1 MSRTT
6 LDLWVG
12 VFVAVGIAALL
23 FLALKVG
30 SISGSGIQSPYTLS
44 AHFDNIGGLKVRAP
58 VKAAGVIVGRVTD
71 IRLDTHTMR
80 ARVALALDSQYQFA
94 RDVAAS
100 INTSGLL
107 GEQYVALLDGGD
119 TEMLKAGDRIQIT
132 SSAMVLEDLIGQFLY
147 NSKGSDNKSSGD
159 EQAAG
164 ESHTDTMPPA
174 GTTH

>member
-1 MSRTT
+1 MKRATI
-6 LDLWVG
+6 DLWVG
-12 VFVAVGIAALL
+12 IFALIGFGAIL
-23 FLALKVG
+23 FLALKVANLTTTSTG
-30 SISGSGIQSPYTLS
+30 TTYTGV
-44 AHFDNIGGLKVRAP
+44 ADFDNIGGLKVRAP

-132 SSAMVLEDLIGQFLY
+132 SSAMVLEDLIGKFMT
-147 NSKGSDNKSSGD
+147 SFA
-159 EQAAG
+159 EQGAG
-164 ESHTDTMPPA
+164 EPA
-174 GTTH
+174 GKP

>member
-1 MSRTT
+1 MKRATI
-6 LDLWVG
+6 DLWVG
-12 VFVAVGIAALL
+12 IFALIGFGAIL
-23 FLALKVG
+23 FLALKVANLTTTSTG
-30 SISGSGIQSPYTLS
+30 TTYTVV
-44 AHFDNIGGLKVRAP
+44 ADFDNIGGLKVRAP

-132 SSAMVLEDLIGQFLY
+132 SSAMVLEDLIGKFMTSFAEQ
-147 NSKGSDNKSSGD
+147 GAGD
-159 EQAAG
+159 
-164 ESHTDTMPPA
+164 PA
-174 GTTH
+174 GKP

>member
-1 MSRTT
+1 MKRATI
-6 LDLWVG
+6 DLWVG
-12 VFVAVGIAALL
+12 IFALIGFGAIL
-23 FLALKVG
+23 FLALKVANLTTTSTG
-30 SISGSGIQSPYTLS
+30 TTYTVV
-44 AHFDNIGGLKVRAP
+44 ADFDNIGGLKVRAP

-119 TEMLKAGDRIQIT
+119 TEMLKAGDRVQIT
-132 SSAMVLEDLIGQFLY
+132 SSAMVLEDLIGKFMT
-147 NSKGSDNKSSGD
+147 SFA
-159 EQAAG
+159 EQGAG
-164 ESHTDTMPPA
+164 EPA
-174 GTTH
+174 GKP

>member
-1 MSRTT
+1 MKRATI
-6 LDLWVG
+6 DLWVG
-12 VFVAVGIAALL
+12 IFALIGFGAIL
-23 FLALKVG
+23 FLALKVANLTTT
-30 SISGSGIQSPYTLS
+30 STDTTYTVV
-44 AHFDNIGGLKVRAP
+44 ADFDNIGGLKVRAP

-132 SSAMVLEDLIGQFLY
+132 SSAMVLEDLIGKFMT
-147 NSKGSDNKSSGD
+147 SFA
-159 EQAAG
+159 EQGAG
-164 ESHTDTMPPA
+164 EPA
-174 GTTH
+174 GKP

>member
-1 MSRTT
+1 MKRATI
-6 LDLWVG
+6 DLWVG
-12 VFVAVGIAALL
+12 IFALIGFGAIL
-23 FLALKVG
+23 FLALKVANLTTTSTG
-30 SISGSGIQSPYTLS
+30 TTYTVV
-44 AHFDNIGGLKVRAP
+44 ADFDNIGGLKVRAP

-132 SSAMVLEDLIGQFLY
+132 SSAMVLEDFIGKFMT
-147 NSKGSDNKSSGD
+147 SFA
-159 EQAAG
+159 EQGAG
-164 ESHTDTMPPA
+164 EPA
-174 GTTH
+174 GKP

>member
-1 MSRTT
+1 MKRATI
-6 LDLWVG
+6 DLWVG
-12 VFVAVGIAALL
+12 IFALIGFGAIL
-23 FLALKVG
+23 FLALKVANLTTT
-30 SISGSGIQSPYTLS
+30 SSSSTYTVV
-44 AHFDNIGGLKVRAP
+44 ADFDNIGGLKVRAP

-107 GEQYVALLDGGD
+107 GERYVALLDGGD

-132 SSAMVLEDLIGQFLY
+132 SSAMVLEDLIGKFMT
-147 NSKGSDNKSSGD
+147 SFA
-159 EQAAG
+159 EQGAG
-164 ESHTDTMPPA
+164 EPA
-174 GTTH
+174 GKP

>member
-1 MSRTT
+1 MKRATI
-6 LDLWVG
+6 DLWVG
-12 VFVAVGIAALL
+12 IFALIGFGAIL
-23 FLALKVG
+23 FLALKVANLTTTSTG
-30 SISGSGIQSPYTLS
+30 TTYTVV
-44 AHFDNIGGLKVRAP
+44 ADFDNIGGLKVRAP

-132 SSAMVLEDLIGQFLY
+132 SSAMVLEDLIGKFMTTFA
-147 NSKGSDNKSSGD
+147 
-159 EQAAG
+159 EQGAG
-164 ESHTDTMPPA
+164 EPA
-174 GTTH
+174 AKP

>member
-1 MSRTT
+1 MKRATI
-6 LDLWVG
+6 DLWVG
-12 VFVAVGIAALL
+12 IFALIGFGAIL
-23 FLALKVG
+23 FLALKVANLTTTSAG
-30 SISGSGIQSPYTLS
+30 TTYTVV
-44 AHFDNIGGLKVRAP
+44 ADFDNIGGLKVRAP

-132 SSAMVLEDLIGQFLY
+132 SSAMVLEDLIGKFMT
-147 NSKGSDNKSSGD
+147 SFA
-159 EQAAG
+159 EQGAG
-164 ESHTDTMPPA
+164 EPA
-174 GTTH
+174 GKP

>member
-1 MSRTT
+1 MKRATI
-6 LDLWVG
+6 DLWVG
-12 VFVAVGIAALL
+12 IFALIGFGAIL
-23 FLALKVG
+23 FLALKVANLTTT
-30 SISGSGIQSPYTLS
+30 SSSSPYTVV
-44 AHFDNIGGLKVRAP
+44 ADFDNIGGLKVRAP

-132 SSAMVLEDLIGQFLY
+132 SSAMVLEDLIGKFMT
-147 NSKGSDNKSSGD
+147 SFA
-159 EQAAG
+159 EQGAG
-164 ESHTDTMPPA
+164 EPA
-174 GTTH
+174 GKP

>member
-1 MSRTT
+1 MKRATI
-6 LDLWVG
+6 DLWVG
-12 VFVAVGIAALL
+12 IFALIGFGAIL
-23 FLALKVG
+23 FLALKVANLTTTSTG
-30 SISGSGIQSPYTLS
+30 TTYTVV
-44 AHFDNIGGLKVRAP
+44 ADFDNIGGLKVRAP

-71 IRLDTHTMR
+71 IRLHTHTMR

-132 SSAMVLEDLIGQFLY
+132 SSAMVLEDLIGKFMT
-147 NSKGSDNKSSGD
+147 SFA
-159 EQAAG
+159 EQGAG
-164 ESHTDTMPPA
+164 EPA
-174 GTTH
+174 GKP

>member
-1 MSRTT
+1 MKRATI
-6 LDLWVG
+6 DLWVG
-12 VFVAVGIAALL
+12 IFALIGFGAIL
-23 FLALKVG
+23 FLALKVANLTTTSTG
-30 SISGSGIQSPYTLS
+30 TTYTVV
-44 AHFDNIGGLKVRAP
+44 ADFDNIGGLKVRAP

-80 ARVALALDSQYQFA
+80 ARVALALDSKYQFA

-132 SSAMVLEDLIGQFLY
+132 SSAMVLEDLIGKFMT
-147 NSKGSDNKSSGD
+147 SFA
-159 EQAAG
+159 EQGAG
-164 ESHTDTMPPA
+164 EPA
-174 GTTH
+174 GKP

>member
-1 MSRTT
+1 MKRATI
-6 LDLWVG
+6 DLWVG
-12 VFVAVGIAALL
+12 IFALIGFGAIL
-23 FLALKVG
+23 FLALKVANLTTTSTG
-30 SISGSGIQSPYTLS
+30 TTYTVV
-44 AHFDNIGGLKVRAP
+44 ADFDNIGGLKVRAP

-94 RDVAAS
+94 RVVAAS

-132 SSAMVLEDLIGQFLY
+132 SSAMVLEDLIGKFMT
-147 NSKGSDNKSSGD
+147 SFA
-159 EQAAG
+159 EQGAG
-164 ESHTDTMPPA
+164 EPA
-174 GTTH
+174 GKP

>member
-1 MSRTT
+1 M
-6 LDLWVG
+6 
-12 VFVAVGIAALL
+12 
-23 FLALKVG
+23 
-30 SISGSGIQSPYTLS
+30 
-44 AHFDNIGGLKVRAP
+44 RAP

-132 SSAMVLEDLIGQFLY
+132 SSAMVLEDLIGKFMT
-147 NSKGSDNKSSGD
+147 SFA
-159 EQAAG
+159 EQGAG
-164 ESHTDTMPPA
+164 EPA
-174 GTTH
+174 GKP

>member
-1 MSRTT
+1 MKRATI
-6 LDLWVG
+6 DLWVG
-12 VFVAVGIAALL
+12 IFALIGFGAIL
-23 FLALKVG
+23 FLALKVANLTTTSTG
-30 SISGSGIQSPYTLS
+30 TTYTVV
-44 AHFDNIGGLKVRAP
+44 ADFDNIGGLKVRAP

-132 SSAMVLEDLIGQFLY
+132 SSAMVLEDLIGKFMT
-147 NSKGSDNKSSGD
+147 SFA
-159 EQAAG
+159 EQGAV
-164 ESHTDTMPPA
+164 EPA
-174 GTTH
+174 GKP

>member
-1 MSRTT
+1 MKRATI
-6 LDLWVG
+6 DLWVG
-12 VFVAVGIAALL
+12 IFALIGFGAIL
-23 FLALKVG
+23 FLALKVANLTTTSTG
-30 SISGSGIQSPYTLS
+30 TTYTVV
-44 AHFDNIGGLKVRAP
+44 ADFDNIGGLKVRAP

-132 SSAMVLEDLIGQFLY
+132 SSAMVLEDLIGKFMT
-147 NSKGSDNKSSGD
+147 SFA
-159 EQAAG
+159 EQGAG
-164 ESHTDTMPPA
+164 EPA
-174 GTTH
+174 GKP